1 MKLRSGTCTHT
12 VPSPVP
18 VPTWPSAEMV
28 EKMSIT
34 TNVPSE
40 FEAYCRNLLRIAA
53 GTATTQHS
61 RDIAMFVSQSLINV
75 SKIPDMRQRYSSFY
89 TMMLQKFYEY
99 EGPEYPFEFVM
110 KLKRAFTTPDK
121 HASKIQRAFRKSRG
135 YAEWAWHPDRLK
147 AQGFFD
153 DEVA

>member
-1 MKLRSGTCTHT
+1 MKLRSGVCTHT

-18 VPTWPSAEMV
+18 VPTWPSAETV

-40 FEAYCRNLLRIAA
+40 FEAYCRKLLRIAV
-53 GTATTQHS
+53 TVQSS
-61 RDIAMFVSQSLINV
+61 REVAMYISQSLINI
-75 SKIPDMRQRYSSFY
+75 SKIPHMRQRYSLH
-89 TMMLQKFYEY
+89 TTMLQKFYEY